1 MLNNVDKPNDLQIY
15 INLNIYY
22 FSNKNTTNMNNE
34 EKDEYEE
41 IEYFTLVEKKANSDE
56 EEMDLHYEMLSYQM
70 AIAHIPESYKYKMIK
85 DN

>member
-1 MLNNVDKPNDLQIY
+1 
-15 INLNIYY
+15 
-22 FSNKNTTNMNNE
+22 MNNE
-34 EKDEYEE
+34 EKDEHEE
-41 IEYFTLVEKKANSDE
+41 MEYFTLVEKKSNSEE